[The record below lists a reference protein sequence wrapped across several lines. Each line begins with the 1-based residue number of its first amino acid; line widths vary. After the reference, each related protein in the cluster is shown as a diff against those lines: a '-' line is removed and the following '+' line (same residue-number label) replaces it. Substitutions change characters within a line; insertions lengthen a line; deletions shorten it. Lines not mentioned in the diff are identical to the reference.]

1 MAFSGNQYGDI
12 TSRVGVH
19 IIGKFLAHAQNELFL
34 EQYASHEPVPKNK
47 GQTVKWKRAIPLA
60 VSATTL
66 TEGVTKAPKM
76 YEDEVVNVTLSQ
88 YGDWMAFTDVIEDTH
103 EDPVLNKMSEVLGQ
117 QAGAVKELILW
128 NAVSNGTNVIYANGA
143 GRSSVNT
150 PITLADVRAAV
161 SQLKMNRATKITKR
175 VPASTNVATEP
186 VAPSFIYFGHVAQ
199 ETDFR
204 EMDSFLPVEA
214 YGSYT
219 PVSEYEIGKVE
230 ECRIVLTNHALP
242 AYGAGSATLNG
253 MRARDN
259 TNVDV
264 YLGVIFGQDA
274 FGCTSLKGMDS
285 ANITVFK
292 PKASYEDPH
301 AQRGGMSWKFWY
313 AALVLNQNWIVR
325 IEAAATDL

>member
-1 MAFSGNQYGDI
+1 MEACN
-12 TSRVGVH
+12 
-19 IIGKFLAHAQNELFL
+19 
-34 EQYASHEPVPKNK
+34 
-47 GQTVKWKRAIPLA
+47 PLA
-60 VSATTL
+60 VSATAL

-150 PITLADVRAAV
+150 PVTLADVRAAV

-186 VAPSFIYFGHVAQ
+186 VAPSFIYFFSHVAQ

-219 PVSEYEIGKVE
+219 SG
-230 ECRIVLTNHALP
+230 
-242 AYGAGSATLNG
+242 
-253 MRARDN
+253 
-259 TNVDV
+259 
-264 YLGVIFGQDA
+264 FG
-274 FGCTSLKGMDS
+274 
-285 ANITVFK
+285 I
-292 PKASYEDPH
+292 
-301 AQRGGMSWKFWY
+301 R
-313 AALVLNQNWIVR
+313 NW
-325 IEAAATDL
+325 